1 MWKFIA
7 ILTLAAGSFAGGYYL
22 GQQPDGTVRST
33 VSNLSK
39 RVARSEEIV
48 GDVRQSLKNLSQN
61 ALDTTLSIERDL
73 RRRQGLVEAKSRL
86 VQAKS
91 YILDHNFSDAAKE
104 LAEAVTALEVSVKDS
119 KQDPTADALVDLA
132 GLLREMRLEVAMGKP
147 VPLKKLNDVQQKMDQ
162 LLDK

>member
-22 GQQPDGTVRST
+22 GQQPDGTVRSAI
-33 VSNLSK
+33 SNLSK

-48 GDVRQSLKNLSQN
+48 GDVRQSLQSLSQT

-73 RRRQGLVEAKSRL
+73 RRRQGLVEAKSRV
-86 VQAKS
+86 VQAKADV
-91 YILDHNFSDAAKE
+91 LDKNFGDAAKE
-104 LAEAVTALEVSVKDS
+104 LAEAVTTLETSVKDI
-119 KQDPTADALVDLA
+119 KQDPTADAMVDLA
-132 GLLREMRLEVAMGKP
+132 GSLRELRLEMAMGKP
-147 VPLKKLNDVQQKMDQ
+147 VPLKKLEDVQQKMDR